1 MLQHAMM
8 NLNYQLVLIQF
19 QIFKIIFTTSWKTQ
33 NINKTFCTHIY
44 KYNINKRAL
53 WKIKDK
59 KLMNQKKYLLIK
71 KFFFKI
77 PKKNWC
83 EKVFYIFSKKT
94 LRKQHLLIFQE
105 RYIQNPDIFT
115 TSSIFRTRGKF
126 RTLSNIYD
134 GTFCKNT

>member
-1 MLQHAMM
+1 MQWWIWITCWFL
-8 NLNYQLVLIQF
+8 YS
-19 QIFKIIFTTSWKTQ
+19 FKYSRLYSLLHEKTQ

-44 KYNINKRAL
+44 KYNINKRVL

-71 KFFFKI
+71 KNFFKI